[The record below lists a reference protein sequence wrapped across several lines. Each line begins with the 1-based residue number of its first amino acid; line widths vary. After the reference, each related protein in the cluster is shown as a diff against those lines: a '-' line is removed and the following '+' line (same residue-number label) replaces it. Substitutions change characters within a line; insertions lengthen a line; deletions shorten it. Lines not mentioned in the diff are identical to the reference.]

1 MFRFLKN
8 MLFLP
13 LRTNIILHVVPAQAF
28 KWHLKLTFT
37 HSDIS
42 AQVAWISVFA
52 STLGFVHSMSRMCY
66 YYDFSIVGGIHSW
79 SGCKEWC
86 QPEAD
91 LAKPSWQ
98 DLDHGGWRRSVSS
111 LQVLVYTVN
120 IKPFQQ
126 LQSGHR
132 VWPSIFLSFSDTICD
147 LGGVD
152 ELANYGEYSGAPSEQ
167 QTYDYAKTI
176 LSLMTREKHSQGE
189 YSRHFIMVCFLKRG

>member
-1 MFRFLKN
+1 MCVYWSIGLQYCGMFKLMFVFFKLGLILWGRNSSFLSAYVITLYSHNNFMFRFLKN

-66 YYDFSIVGGIHSW
+66 HYDFSIVGGIHSW

-120 IKPFQQ
+120 IKPF
-126 LQSGHR
+126 
-132 VWPSIFLSFSDTICD
+132 
-147 LGGVD
+147 
-152 ELANYGEYSGAPSEQ
+152 
-167 QTYDYAKTI
+167 
-176 LSLMTREKHSQGE
+176 
-189 YSRHFIMVCFLKRG
+189 